1 MMNPLARSVEELL
14 PNHIARTNWCFILIR
29 TALVI
34 STVVAAFLIPF
45 FGMS

>member
-45 FGMS
+45 FGKS